1 MDVSTCHTIF
11 TRFGCDVYFTW
22 KTLWVFLPCKSDKK
36 NLSEKL
42 SFQSLAKLDEV
53 SIASPRNS
61 EKNDQNIGK
70 ILGED

>member
-1 MDVSTCHTIF
+1 MIVSTCHTIF

-22 KTLWVFLPCKSDKK
+22 KTRWVFLPCKSNK

-42 SFQSLAKLDEV
+42 SFQSLVKLDEV
-53 SIASPRNS
+53 SIVSPGNS
-61 EKNDQNIGK
+61 AKNDQNIGK